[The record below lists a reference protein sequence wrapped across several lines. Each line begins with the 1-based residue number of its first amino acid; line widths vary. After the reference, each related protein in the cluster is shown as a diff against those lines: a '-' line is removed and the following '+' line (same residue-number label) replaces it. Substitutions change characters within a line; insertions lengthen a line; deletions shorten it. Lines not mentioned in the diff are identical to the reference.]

1 MDYNKGNSEV
11 NMPRLDD
18 MIPQTPLEGP
28 PLPSG
33 VKVKWTDD
41 PERVFRAIE
50 NYAASIRRPLAQE
63 LYQRGTQRYG
73 PQSLSPQRIAEMGS
87 NWFESQRR
95 SVEGYRNWLMG
106 KLP

>member
-1 MDYNKGNSEV
+1 MANI
-11 NMPRLDD
+11 DD
-18 MIPQTPLEGP
+18 MVPQSPLEGP

-33 VKVKWTDD
+33 AKVKWTDD
-41 PERVFRAIE
+41 PEKVFRAIA
-50 NYAASIRRPLAQE
+50 NYTVSIRNPLRQE

-87 NWFESQRR
+87 NWFESQQRA
-95 SVEGYRNWLMG
+95 VERYSGWLLS